1 MSHAVVLYYHRKGL
15 MIQILY
21 FKIMNE
27 MRKNIS
33 PELEIFMTHQ
43 KIPSKV
49 ALLLIDNETL
59 LGTEGFG
66 WRLMKEVLR
75 LRQVQ

>member
-1 MSHAVVLYYHRKGL
+1 
-15 MIQILY
+15 
-21 FKIMNE
+21 MNE
-27 MRKNIS
+27 VKKNIS
-33 PELEIFMTHQ
+33 PELEIFMNNQ
-43 KIPSKV
+43 KIPSKA

-66 WRLMKEVLR
+66 WRLMKEVLK

>member
-1 MSHAVVLYYHRKGL
+1 
-15 MIQILY
+15 
-21 FKIMNE
+21 MNE